1 MNAFVQIYLIR
12 FIYSH
17 FRGRVQNISCKKLT
31 VIIFRLKGPNQNS
44 SMVIYHQQIIN
55 AIS

>member
-31 VIIFRLKGPNQNS
+31 MIIFRLKGPNQNS